1 MHVPEINDA
10 DERYLEEIARD
21 CERVLGAGIEIER
34 LELDANGDVV
44 LHLRYRL
51 GTTARDSEGRGSD
64 LLTAHAALRQR
75 LVEDRIALGFQAL
88 VWG

>member
-1 MHVPEINDA
+1 MQVPEINDA

-21 CERVLGAGIEIER
+21 CERVLGAGIEIEG

-44 LHLRYRL
+44 LRLRYRL
-51 GTTARDSEGRGSD
+51 GTTARDSEGRGGD
-64 LLTAHAALRQR
+64 LLSAHAALRRR